1 MYIVKVPPIG
11 KVNMWTFEAV
21 FFFISMKLIDMGLA
35 KKSSTLLTNRPTRT
49 KLLVIKN
56 SWQPVSYMYWTQ
68 TESPVRQSRLGWQGA
83 RRSSIALLSGLLD
96 CQYLLSSSKHRGK
109 EQQQRLTVEYCSF
122 IYVFIHV
129 HKWRKKN
136 FFPSSGHKSL
146 NIVQNVWQKSGARH
160 CQAAPEFSWQR
171 IYEERNPTVDET
183 GWGGA
188 ETAKSAHF
196 LIASPNP
203 AVRGIFMNKKHY
215 C

>member
-1 MYIVKVPPIG
+1 
-11 KVNMWTFEAV
+11 
-21 FFFISMKLIDMGLA
+21 
-35 KKSSTLLTNRPTRT
+35 
-49 KLLVIKN
+49 
-56 SWQPVSYMYWTQ
+56 MYWTQ

-183 GWGGA
+183 GWGGGQKLPSLHIFWLPRLILPSGGFSWIRN
-188 ETAKSAHF
+188 TIVKHLFTLFF
-196 LIASPNP
+196 LFSSLNTLKDEQKL
-203 AVRGIFMNKKHY
+203 VCSRERLFMFVGPK
-215 C
+215 